1 MSNENLWLAPNIP
14 IFHTN
19 KALDFAVGLN
29 AKLGNKVSAHT
40 GISFA
45 SLKNLYYFLNSDDD
59 QSKFTAVYDGDA
71 GTRRTNLYAA
81 LTYAQSEMAKVML
94 RGDFYGYTT
103 ATLAEAWHRP
113 TYKVSLNASYNL
125 YDKILFNAD
134 FIAQGGMR
142 AFDPVTDA
150 TVKLKSAID
159 LNFKAEYL
167 FSNSFSAFLQFNNIT
182 SSKYPIFLHYPVR
195 GFQLMAGI
203 TWSF

>member
-1 MSNENLWLAPNIP
+1 
-14 IFHTN
+14 
-19 KALDFAVGLN
+19 
-29 AKLGNKVSAHT
+29 
-40 GISFA
+40 
-45 SLKNLYYFLNSDDD
+45 
-59 QSKFTAVYDGDA
+59 
-71 GTRRTNLYAA
+71 
-81 LTYAQSEMAKVML
+81 
-94 RGDFYGYTT
+94 
-103 ATLAEAWHRP
+103 
-113 TYKVSLNASYNL
+113 
-125 YDKILFNAD
+125 
-134 FIAQGGMR
+134 MR